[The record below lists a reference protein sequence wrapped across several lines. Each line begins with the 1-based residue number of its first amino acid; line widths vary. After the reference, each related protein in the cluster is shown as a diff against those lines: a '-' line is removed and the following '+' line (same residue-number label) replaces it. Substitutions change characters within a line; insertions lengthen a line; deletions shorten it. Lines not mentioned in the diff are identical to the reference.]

1 MFTTRPYTSS
11 IPNLQRIGNN
21 NPMRFIKRN
30 LEYEALIN
38 CGFCNQYTIYHEHE
52 CNDNLPWDP
61 YDGYLFDA
69 YDMD

>member
-1 MFTTRPYTSS
+1 
-11 IPNLQRIGNN
+11 
-21 NPMRFIKRN
+21 MRFIKRN

-52 CNDNLPWDP
+52 CNNNLPWDP